1 MAELFNFLT
10 LLVLFQLFFI
20 SFFLFFSKKGRKLSN
35 YLLAFFFLSLAF
47 GLLDYYLLITE
58 FYEEKSQYALIL
70 NSLVVFHVPLLLLY
84 TQSLTAPK
92 FSLRYIHLLHALPF
106 VIIMILLVVFYYSQ
120 SPEKQQWVLE
130 DVKAGKNLST
140 ILISVFGFI
149 YELAYLVAIKIT
161 IKHYRRTIVEQF
173 SNIDKI
179 NLNWLNFLVN
189 FFIISVLAS
198 TFGNV
203 LRHSQI
209 IRLDQGAIALGL
221 IGLLFFINSVLLNGL
236 HQNEIF
242 LGASRNAVT
251 STVES
256 EENESLLQKLRE
268 HLSKNKPFLE
278 PELTLNLLAEQMQI
292 SPRQLSTLIN
302 MELGKSFFDLINSY
316 RIEEAKRI
324 LRESQ
329 DTKLTVLEVMYEVG
343 FSSKSSFNTAFKKYT
358 GTTPTAFKAGTT

>member
-1 MAELFNFLT
+1 
-10 LLVLFQLFFI
+10 LL
-20 SFFLFFSKKGRKLSN
+20 K
-35 YLLAFFFLSLAF
+35 
-47 GLLDYYLLITE
+47 
-58 FYEEKSQYALIL
+58 
-70 NSLVVFHVPLLLLY
+70 
-84 TQSLTAPK
+84 
-92 FSLRYIHLLHALPF
+92 
-106 VIIMILLVVFYYSQ
+106 
-120 SPEKQQWVLE
+120 
-130 DVKAGKNLST
+130 
-140 ILISVFGFI
+140 
-149 YELAYLVAIKIT
+149 
-161 IKHYRRTIVEQF
+161 
-173 SNIDKI
+173 
-179 NLNWLNFLVN
+179 
-189 FFIISVLAS
+189 
-198 TFGNV
+198 
-203 LRHSQI
+203 
-209 IRLDQGAIALGL
+209 
-221 IGLLFFINSVLLNGL
+221 GL

-242 LGASRNAVT
+242 LGASRIAVT

-358 GTTPTAFKAGTT
+358 GITPTAFKAGTT